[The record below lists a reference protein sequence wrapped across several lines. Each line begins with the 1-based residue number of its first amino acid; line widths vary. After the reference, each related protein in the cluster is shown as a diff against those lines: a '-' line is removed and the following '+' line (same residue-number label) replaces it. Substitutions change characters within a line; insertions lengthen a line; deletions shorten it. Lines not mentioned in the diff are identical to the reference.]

1 MLLKENWVSRPAPRS
16 HRVFCDSSTT
26 PNAFDILQIHSI
38 FHHPFVVWDDQ
49 RCSTYINITSS
60 AAQGGGARFKNRKP
74 IREGCCESRLAEL
87 IHWWTDRWL
96 ELFPTLTCVFLFLV
110 LYPLRHIHHTHTLT
124 HTYIT
129 HTYITHIHSLTH
141 TTHIHHIHTLTHT
154 HTSHTHTVNHTH
166 SHCVA
171 GTHTHHTTLHS
182 HTHHRLTWSVLLIF
196 LAPHACAIMP
206 SRSHP
211 MRRRDV
217 SLCLLRSSQSETGL
231 EASCWFS

>member
-1 MLLKENWVSRPAPRS
+1 MPEEQASPCYSKRTGWVSRPAPRS

-110 LYPLRHIHHTHTLT
+110 LYPLRYIHHTHTLT
-124 HTYIT
+124 HTHTSLTHTSHTYT
-129 HTYITHIHSLTH
+129 HSHTPHTYITYIHS
-141 TTHIHHIHTLTHT
+141 HT

-171 GTHTHHTTLHS
+171 GTHTHITWRCT
-182 HTHHRLTWSVLLIF
+182 HTHIRD
-196 LAPHACAIMP
+196 
-206 SRSHP
+206 SH
-211 MRRRDV
+211 
-217 SLCLLRSSQSETGL
+217 